1 MSNPIGPGPAS
12 ARQDEQTVELAG
24 PEIEARR
31 HFLQDMVG
39 LPAAALALNLL
50 PTSANAQVKGGLATR
65 EAQARRSPGDLRFV
79 FSLSSYDH
87 MQAVTDGRI
96 PIKRADPLFIRLPIP
111 EAFRRFLASRDWD
124 VAEVGF
130 SQYATLRASGDDNY
144 VGIPVFTSRLFRHS
158 AIFVRS
164 DRIKR
169 PDDLRGRR
177 IGIVGW
183 ANSAGL
189 WARGMLRDMYNIQ
202 PHEITWYQGG
212 VERPGRPE
220 NVPAKFL
227 DPRVRVV
234 PVADRGIEEM
244 LWSGD
249 LDGIIVPS
257 PPASVEGS
265 VTSGGLVRRL
275 FDDAREEERRYFAK
289 TRCLP
294 AMHTIVMTRDL
305 YERDRDIGRRIYE
318 ALELARRRYFA
329 SLADTAASV
338 VPVPWV
344 EEYIDSLHPLMGADV
359 WPYGVEPNRPTIETG
374 LRYLHEQGLIDRRL
388 RADDVYP
395 EWEGVNV

>member
-1 MSNPIGPGPAS
+1 MDGN
-12 ARQDEQTVELAG
+12 RQQEATAG
-24 PEIEARR
+24 APEGESRR
-31 HFLQDMVG
+31 DLLRGLVS
-39 LPAAALALNLL
+39 LPAVAMASQMIA
-50 PTSANAQVKGGLATR
+50 SD
-65 EAQARRSPGDLRFV
+65 AQAQRAAAPAPAKASPGGDAGKLPFV

-87 MQAVTDGRI
+87 MAAVTDGRI
-96 PIKRADPLFIRLPIP
+96 PIERADPLFIRLPIP
-111 EAFRRFLASRDWD
+111 EAFRRFLATRDWD

-130 SQYATLRASGDDNY
+130 SQYASIRASGDNSF
-144 VGIPVFTSRLFRHS
+144 VGIPIFTSRLFRHS

-164 DRIKR
+164 DRIKT
-169 PDDLRGRR
+169 PEDLRGRR

-189 WARGMLRDMYNIQ
+189 WARGMLRDMYGIE
-202 PHEITWYQGG
+202 PHEIIWYQGG

-227 DPRVRVV
+227 DPRVRYI

-265 VTSGGLVRRL
+265 VSSGGLVRRL
-275 FDDAREEERRYFAK
+275 FEDARIEERRYFEK

-294 AMHTIVMTRDL
+294 AMHTIVMTREL
-305 YERDRDIGRRIYE
+305 YDRDNDIGRRIYQ
-318 ALELARRRYFA
+318 ALDLSRRRYFD
-329 SLADTAASV
+329 SLADTAASR
-338 VPVPWV
+338 VPVPWA
-344 EEYIDSLHPLMGADV
+344 EEYIQSLEPLTGPDV
-359 WPYGVEPNRPTIETG
+359 WPYGVDANRPTIDTG

-388 RADDVYP
+388 KAADVYP
-395 EWEGVNV
+395 EWEGGNL